1 MTTTERA
8 LAPEPSVRA
17 ERPPFDAVT
26 IAVHWTTVV
35 LVLAL
40 FALGWS
46 IHRAPDAE
54 TARRLA
60 AAHRSL
66 GVSLWTLSL
75 LRLVWRFTGAR
86 FPAFPQTMPRPQQ
99 LAAKLSEYG
108 LYLMLLV
115 QPATG
120 MAQSVYRGKAFPL
133 LFGLR
138 VPALVARDKAMVVLF
153 HEVHEQGAWVSAGL
167 IGLHACAGLFH
178 ALVLKDGVFQSMVP
192 LRRRP
197 R

>member
-1 MTTTERA
+1 MTLPERA

-46 IHRAPDAE
+46 IHQAPDAE
-54 TARRLA
+54 TARRLVT
-60 AAHRSL
+60 AHRSL

-75 LRLVWRFTGAR
+75 LRLAWRFTGAT
-86 FPAFPQTMPRPQQ
+86 FPPFPQTMPKAQQ

-120 MAQSVYRGKAFPL
+120 MVQSLYRGKPFA
-133 LFGLR
+133 LFLWQ
-138 VPALVARDKAMVVLF
+138 VPALVARDKALVAQF
-153 HEVHEQGAWVSAGL
+153 HEIHEQGAWVFAGL

-178 ALVLKDGVFQSMVP
+178 ALVLKDGVFRSMAP
-192 LRRRP
+192 FRRRL

>member
-1 MTTTERA
+1 MTITERA
-8 LAPEPSVRA
+8 RAPEPSARA
-17 ERPPFDAVT
+17 APFDAVT
-26 IAVHWTTVV
+26 IAVHWTTVI

-46 IHRAPDAE
+46 IHRAQDGQ
-54 TARRLA
+54 TALA
-60 AAHRSL
+60 LVTAHRSL
-66 GVSLWTLSL
+66 GVALWTLSV
-75 LRLVWRFTGAR
+75 LRLGWRLTGAT
-86 FPAFPQTMPRPQQ
+86 FPPFPRTMPKAQQ
-99 LAAKLSEYG
+99 IAAKISEYG

-153 HEVHEQGAWVSAGL
+153 HEVHEQSAWVFAGL

-178 ALVLKDGVFQSMVP
+178 ALVLRDGVFQSMAPV
-192 LRRRP
+192 RRR
-197 R
+197 RR

>member
-8 LAPEPSVRA
+8 LAPEPSARA

-40 FALGWS
+40 LALGWS

-54 TARRLA
+54 TATRLVT
-60 AAHRSL
+60 AHRSL

-75 LRLVWRFTGAR
+75 LRLGWRFTGAR
-86 FPAFPQTMPRPQQ
+86 FPSFPETMPKAQQ
-99 LAAKLSEYG
+99 IAAKLSEYG
-108 LYLMLLV
+108 LYLLLLA
-115 QPATG
+115 QPLTG
-120 MAQSVYRGKAFPL
+120 MTQSLYRGKPFA
-133 LFGLR
+133 LFLWQ
-138 VPALVARDKAMVVLF
+138 VPALVARDKAMVARV
-153 HEVHEQGAWVSAGL
+153 HEIHEQGAWLLAGL

-178 ALVLKDGVFQSMVP
+178 ALVLRDGVFTSMAPVG
-192 LRRRP
+192 RRR